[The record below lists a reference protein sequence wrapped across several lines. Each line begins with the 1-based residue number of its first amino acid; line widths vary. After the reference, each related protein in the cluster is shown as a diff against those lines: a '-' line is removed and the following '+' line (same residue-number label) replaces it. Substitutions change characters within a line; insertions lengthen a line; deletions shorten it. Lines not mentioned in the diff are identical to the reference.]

1 MGVAARYKGLS
12 RGVNG
17 SATKASSRFVMDE
30 NTFQMGAFSLSYRMD
45 KTNAGYIGRWGLSSV
60 KVAFNMEDLFYIS
73 SIKQERGL
81 SYPFAR
87 QFSFSL
93 NVAF

>member
-1 MGVAARYKGLS
+1 MFKKLEGAYS
-12 RGVNG
+12 G
-17 SATKASSRFVMDE
+17 SNTKATSRFVMDE
-30 NTFQMGAFSLSYRMD
+30 NTLQMTSLSMSYRMD
-45 KTNAGYIGRWGLSSV
+45 KTNAKYIERWGLSSV

-73 SIKQERGL
+73 TVKRERGL